1 MRIMGTC
8 PAFINELLELNNT
21 QHNRNTRGANLTIS
35 PRRYT
40 TEKEGGRTFSA
51 TTSTCWSHLP
61 LKLRASQSVNT
72 LKNALYKHLKL
83 GQLRDKTFTPFSD
96 NFFLDRII

>member
-21 QHNRNTRGANLTIS
+21 QHNRITRGANLTIS

-51 TTSTCWSHLP
+51 TTSTCWNHLP

-72 LKNALYKHLKL
+72 LKNALYKHFKL
-83 GQLRDKTFTPFSD
+83 SQLRDNIFTPFLD
-96 NFFLDRII
+96 ILFLDRMI